1 MAYELR
7 SAGAIRGASTRKGGK
22 GAGLGA
28 NGVATN
34 SGEERL
40 VVLVNGLGDWHCSS
54 FGFLSM
60 NVVYTLDAVNTGV
73 GFPHLE
79 RRGISTYYSVS

>member
-1 MAYELR
+1 MAHALR
-7 SAGAIRGASTRKGGK
+7 SADAIRGASTQKGPARALTALLLMVGGK
-22 GAGLGA
+22 VSEAI
-28 NGVATN
+28 
-34 SGEERL
+34 
-40 VVLVNGLGDWHCSS
+40 LGDTGIAPK

-79 RRGISTYYSVS
+79 R